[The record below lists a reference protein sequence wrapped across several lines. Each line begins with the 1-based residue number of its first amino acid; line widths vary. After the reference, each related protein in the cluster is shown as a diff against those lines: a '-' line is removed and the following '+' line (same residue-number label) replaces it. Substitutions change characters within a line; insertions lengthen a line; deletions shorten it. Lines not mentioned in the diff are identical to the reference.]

1 MCLDNRTYTM
11 QLTNETALP
20 IAWIEAE
27 GDSWGC
33 DCFAG
38 FQWRLSAE
46 PGGVYCA
53 ALSNT
58 FLRAAESRAAVG
70 SSEAV
75 LERAA
80 HEQFHWPP
88 DNLKGGPRLGGIDGV
103 DTKHQ
108 PAEAPLFLLY
118 DCITP
123 CPAPTLPSCF
133 SSQSGILQDVI
144 VRHKLSCRGSFL

>member
-1 MCLDNRTYTM
+1 M
-11 QLTNETALP
+11 
-20 IAWIEAE
+20 
-27 GDSWGC
+27 
-33 DCFAG
+33 
-38 FQWRLSAE
+38 
-46 PGGVYCA
+46 YCA

-108 PAEAPLFLLY
+108 PAEANPHARMAGEQS
-118 DCITP
+118 IP
-123 CPAPTLPSCF
+123 RCPRLGA
-133 SSQSGILQDVI
+133 G
-144 VRHKLSCRGSFL
+144 RSFDEA